1 VSAVFD
7 ALRPLAETRTVLRWR
22 PLTVWRT
29 AERPLQPVIALLIW
43 VLSLAAFA
51 RAQDDFSYDYVHYI
65 GYFKEILDMRGA
77 DLAEN
82 IAERWPL
89 PYLYV
94 PPTGLFELGFALPA
108 WALLQ
113 VTGSPSLTYALIAAT
128 SLALRCAVMRR
139 MGTPWLVVVLVNVYA
154 ATLFEAN
161 AIRLGCAF
169 TVLMIGLARYQR
181 GARGGATLWILLA
194 AGALHLQALLFS
206 VAFIALHVLFRL
218 LPPNQWRLL
227 LVGLALAASTA
238 AAVLGVSSLGFVP
251 KLEDYADKAAAA
263 GGLTLVSGLGLLV
276 LGAAS
281 LQIIATAPRRAARDT
296 PPDLWTLVVLT
307 TIPALVFLL
316 LATSMG
322 ALGDRIWQLAFTLL
336 TSTAFTHRSSSMRLQ
351 KQLIVLILLVSN
363 LNVVV
368 RYPLSNLFHPLLPYT
383 HIVPELF

>member
-1 VSAVFD
+1 MFD

-29 AERPLQPVIALLIW
+29 AERPLQPVIAMLIW
-43 VLSLAAFA
+43 ALSLAAFA
-51 RAQDDFSYDYVHYI
+51 QAQDDFSYDYIHYI

-263 GGLTLVSGLGLLV
+263 GGLTLVSGFGLLV

>member
-1 VSAVFD
+1 MFD